1 MLMPKLDD
9 ESKFTTPLPGYQAGW
24 AGKKMEEMVE
34 RYKAEQRKNAARIAT
49 AVRNVYAA
57 HRM

>member
-1 MLMPKLDD
+1 MFHFGCL
-9 ESKFTTPLPGYQAGW
+9 PLPSRFSDLHAILTVVVQ
-24 AGKKMEEMVE
+24 EMVE